1 MNDILSS
8 LLFQSC
14 LHAGWRKWT
23 YLRRVLGALC
33 SLHVV
38 NACIRLEK
46 RITLHSSRD
55 RDSNITRTFLGFKA
69 MVGLFRRA
77 VQPVFCVKLCCSS
90 KNFPL
95 RDHLSFDVLDARQNA
110 VSNTQW
116 SRLWPASIRGGRET
130 WGAGFTNSELV
141 FQVVA
146 AG

>member
-1 MNDILSS
+1 MNDILKFYF
-8 LLFQSC
+8 FQFCVHSVC
-14 LHAGWRKWT
+14 RIWSFR
-23 YLRRVLGALC
+23 RRVISGLQ
-33 SLHVV
+33 SLRVV